1 MVRDL
6 DALTARQFDVLV
18 VGGGIH
24 GLMTAWDAATRG
36 LHVALVERRDFAGAA
51 SFHHHRTLHGGLRY
65 LQSAD
70 LSRLRESVRERR
82 TWARIAP
89 QFIVPQ
95 QFAVAAG
102 GAAGKPERL
111 LRAGFTADALLAWDR
126 NRDVPELLRLP
137 PGRVVDAEEREA
149 ID

>member
-6 DALTARQFDVLV
+6 DALTARRFDVLV

-24 GLMTAWDAATRG
+24 GLMAAWDAATRG
-36 LHVALVERRDFAGAA
+36 LHVALVERHDFAGAA

-65 LQSAD
+65 LQTAD

-89 QFIVPQ
+89 QFIAPQ
-95 QFAVAAG
+95 RFAVIAG
-102 GAAGKPERL
+102 GPGGKGRGPVARG
-111 LRAGFTADALLAWDR
+111 LRGRRALCLGSQSR
-126 NRDVPELLRLP
+126 R
-137 PGRVVDAEEREA
+137 PGRSCICRPGA
-149 ID
+149 